1 MKTNLH
7 FYFLYFRGFIGLVFI
22 MLAQVQSEARFSVF
36 NTADSSSF
44 KQFKGSILD
53 SKTKNE
59 LIFASITVSGTS
71 ISTISNTEGKFSI
84 KIPTEKQN
92 LNLVISFL
100 GYKNKVVPIKELKSE
115 KNVLYLE
122 PSNTILE
129 EVVVKVADAKNILL
143 GVLNN
148 RLQNYGDD
156 PIQMTGFYRETIR
169 KRRTYVS
176 LSESLVN
183 IQKQPFSVG
192 SQDEINLFKGRKNTD
207 YAKLDTVNFK
217 LQGGP
222 FSALFIDLIKYP
234 KFLFSETAFELYD
247 FSIEEITQINE
258 NQVLV
263 LAFKQKQ
270 TNEDPLYHG
279 KMYIDVKSLA
289 VISATFQ
296 LNVKD
301 KAKAGLQ
308 FTRKKPVGVDL
319 YPTEVRYQINY
330 RQENGHWIFAYS
342 RGDLTFKLNW
352 DKRIFNTIYS
362 TTFEMAVTDWKKQDI
377 KVNQNMQ
384 KLTSN
389 VIMSDKVLSLADPD
403 FWGAYN
409 IIEPEKS
416 IETAIRKIQRKALN
430 EGLID

>member
-1 MKTNLH
+1 MKTKLQ
-7 FYFLYFRGFIGLVFI
+7 LYFRGIIGLFFI
-22 MLAQVQSEARFSVF
+22 ILSQMQSEARFSAYHM
-36 NTADSSSF
+36 TDSSSF

-53 SKTKNE
+53 TKTRNE
-59 LIFASITVSGTS
+59 LIFASITVSGTN

-129 EVVVKVADAKNILL
+129 EVVVKVADAKNIFL

-148 RLQNYGDD
+148 RLQNYGND

-263 LAFKQKQ
+263 LAFKQKP

-330 RQENGHWIFAYS
+330 RQENGQWIFAYS

-362 TTFEMAVTDWKKQDI
+362 TTFEMAVTDWKKKDI
-377 KVNQNMQ
+377 KENQNTQ

-430 EGLID
+430 ELSND